1 MMSSSVNRRRC
12 VFLIGFSGS
21 GKSTL
26 GPPLA
31 RRLKRSFYDTDD
43 LIEHHSGKNVDRSF
57 AEDGEVVFRRLEE
70 NVISNLLTSGRSK
83 MVIALGGGAFANERN
98 RRRIQ
103 ENGVVVYLG
112 CSTRELYRRLA
123 GQGERPLLRVRL
135 RQGETRRQARL
146 RRIKQLRQQRQAVYD
161 MADIKVS
168 TTGRSIGQTVQ
179 LLDKR
184 IRTWYDDH

>member
-1 MMSSSVNRRRC
+1 MMSSFANRRKC

-26 GPPLA
+26 GPLLA
-31 RRLKRSFYDTDD
+31 RRLKLSFHDTDA
-43 LIEHHSGKNVDRSF
+43 LIEHRSGKNVDRIF
-57 AEDGEVVFRRLEE
+57 TEDREVVFRRLEE
-70 NVISNLLTSGRSK
+70 EVISNLLTSGQSR
-83 MVIALGGGAFANERN
+83 MVIALGGGAFACERN

-123 GQGERPLLRVRL
+123 GQGERPLLRVQPRK
-135 RQGETRRQARL
+135 GETLRQARL
-146 RRIKQLRQQRQAVYD
+146 RRIKRLRQQRRAVYA

-168 TTGRSIGQTVQ
+168 TTDRTVSQTVQ

-184 IRTWYDDH
+184 IRTWYDHH